1 MAASPLSGESL
12 LGKTISR
19 NWGKTPLTSLTFG
32 KGVNKSSIQ
41 TLPFFSS
48 KKFANRKGSLC
59 RGVNLHVGLG
69 LQTNRWLL
77 GVWKHVLPFRPADT
91 GVSPAA
97 GVEERQ
103 ALREERRA
111 GGGELSHAD
120 GARAIFIVV
129 LLWRKHVALSAARR
143 QQRGVRTMML
153 TNPMS
158 GPKNT
163 GSQPG
168 FRLPRAS
175 PTCSTEAVTL
185 PWSKRLFGSSAWAIS
200 SSSRADA
207 ASSLPAA
214 VTSKLTC
221 R

>member
-1 MAASPLSGESL
+1 MVTRRRSTRASEVG
-12 LGKTISR
+12 
-19 NWGKTPLTSLTFG
+19 NWETCFATF
-32 KGVNKSSIQ
+32 
-41 TLPFFSS
+41 
-48 KKFANRKGSLC
+48 
-59 RGVNLHVGLG
+59 H
-69 LQTNRWLL
+69 
-77 GVWKHVLPFRPADT
+77 PADT
-91 GVSPAA
+91 GGSPAA

-103 ALREERRA
+103 ALREERSA
-111 GGGELSHAD
+111 GGGELCHAD

-129 LLWRKHVALSAARR
+129 LLWRKHVALSAGNMNI
-143 QQRGVRTMML
+143 RGVRRTMML

-175 PTCSTEAVTL
+175 PACSTEAVTL